1 MDFLAHCGNGFSSNS
16 FQSSMFLPQYSTL
29 QFTLHRSIEFLLL
42 FADLEY
48 AVVRKSAKM
57 IGSLFLLN
65 RSCPTMKQRTTGVI
79 FDRKLILYHNGRNP
93 KTPILLLD
101 LEASMIIEGIEANCR
116 FCIIDGSQ
124 TKHEFEALDDE
135 ERAEWV
141 TELLKQQDDLPDY
154 EESEV
159 QLPINV
165 YPPGIVK
172 VNYKH

>member
-1 MDFLAHCGNGFSSNS
+1 MKKETFCPSVEPTSHPIPFNRVCFCRSTQHFNLHFTGQLS
-16 FQSSMFLPQYSTL
+16 FF
-29 QFTLHRSIEFLLL
+29 LL

-159 QLPINV
+159 QPPINV
-165 YPPGIVK
+165 YPPGT
-172 VNYKH
+172 

>member
-1 MDFLAHCGNGFSSNS
+1 MCVLFCSEKAPSHPIPFNRVFAAVLNTSIFFTTFTG
-16 FQSSMFLPQYSTL
+16 
-29 QFTLHRSIEFLLL
+29 QFYFFPE
-42 FADLEY
+42 LEY

-79 FDRKLILYHNGRNP
+79 FGGKLILYHNGRNP
-93 KTPILLLD
+93 KTHLLLLD

-124 TKHEFEALDDE
+124 TKHEFEALDEE

-141 TELLKQQDDLPDY
+141 TELLKQQEMPDY
-154 EESEV
+154 EDEEIHP
-159 QLPINV
+159 PINV
-165 YPPGIVK
+165 YPSGEFISF
-172 VNYKH
+172 